1 MAQKNEVEI
10 LLELK
15 DELSKTLK
23 RVDKNLNSTTNTSKQ
38 TTASITKTQTAMKG
52 MASAVKMAQTAMV
65 GFIGLKTVS
74 SIKDMIIETNAH
86 KDSVLA
92 LSNATGIAVKELS
105 AYDHIANISKTS
117 SQALTQSMQRLG
129 MSIGQAGESATSAQ
143 AKAFKRLGVEL
154 KDANGNTK
162 SMNVIFGDTID
173 ALKNIKNETD
183 RLTTAQQIFG
193 RGAKEIGTIIQGG
206 SAEFNKLRKEADQ
219 LGVTFDRISAEKS
232 AQFNDSM
239 VRVNASFKALSMTIV
254 EVATP
259 AVTSYFDDLN
269 AMITVTKV
277 NMAQLSKQDEKEK
290 KVANR
295 ALGVLGKM
303 QKEHIIDLKATEEQY
318 KKGQITLDQYKFGL
332 DFFGK
337 KLNETRKFAQQYINT
352 LKSFGVDTGALE
364 AGFGIQQKQIKA
376 LKEASQEASSITPT
390 PALNQKDKEDIKS
403 FWNAQQQY
411 LATLRGRGMA
421 RQSRGNAS
429 RASDNKGMSPQ
440 EQANEASRLAQQN
453 AMEDA
458 FYREWLAEKNR
469 LDREAQ
475 ELLTQ
480 QREQE
485 LQQLKSQV
493 IETANGISDVLGGM
507 ASVFGDSDDEA
518 VKLLK
523 TMQAMAIT
531 ASAIASATNPLSAIG
546 AGLGFFSQMQ
556 SFSNGGMV
564 KGGSSSGDNQLV
576 RANRGEVIM
585 TQQEFIS
592 MRNSGSSGGGSIV
605 VNISGNIGTDER
617 KLAQMVTNGLQK
629 SRELGTPRRALV

>member
-23 RVDKNLNSTTNTSKQ
+23 RVDKNLNSTTSTSKQ

-65 GFIGLKTVS
+65 GFIGLKTVL

-105 AYDHIANISKTS
+105 SYDHIAKISKTS

-173 ALKNIKNETD
+173 ALKNITNETD

-193 RGAKEIGTIIQGG
+193 RGAKELGTIIQGG
-206 SAEFNKLRKEADQ
+206 SVEFNKLRSEADQ

-232 AQFNDSM
+232 AKFNDSM
-239 VRVNASFKALSMTIV
+239 ARVDASFKALSMTIV

-269 AMITVTKV
+269 AMITVTKA

-290 KVANR
+290 RIASR
-295 ALGVLGKM
+295 ALSVLGKM
-303 QKEHIIDLKATEEQY
+303 QKEHIIDLEATEEQY

-364 AGFGIQQKQIKA
+364 AGFGLQQKQVKA

-390 PALNQKDKEDIKS
+390 PALSQKDKEDIAS
-403 FWNAQQQY
+403 HWNAQQQY
-411 LATLRGRGMA
+411 LAELQGKGMA
-421 RQSRGNAS
+421 RQNISNAP
-429 RASDNKGMSPQ
+429 RASDNRPISPQ
-440 EQANEASRLAQQN
+440 EQAHLASKIAYENAKYNSQIGELKKARMESDQQVSENRVSLMDNEVAQ
-453 AMEDA
+453 
-458 FYREWLAEKNR
+458 Y
-469 LDREAQ
+469 
-475 ELLTQ
+475 
-480 QREQE
+480 
-485 LQQLKSQV
+485 KSQL
-493 IETANGISDVLGGM
+493 IDTANGISDVLGGM

-523 TMQAMAIT
+523 TMQAMAVT

-564 KGGSSSGDNQLV
+564 QGGSSSGDKQLV
-576 RANRGEVIM
+576 RANRGEVVM

-629 SRELGTPRRALV
+629 SRELGTPRRAIA